1 MTKHYVNFPSDH
13 LHCEYIAINAY
24 ATSDWK
30 IQITL
35 DGHYYLEDL
44 EKIVAYVK
52 TLNVQEAME
61 NER

>member
-1 MTKHYVNFPSDH
+1 MKKHYVNFPSDH
-13 LHCEYIAINAY
+13 LNCEYIAINAY

-35 DGHYYLEDL
+35 DGYYYLEEL

-52 TLNVQEAME
+52 TLDVKRGSEK
-61 NER
+61 

>member
-1 MTKHYVNFPSDH
+1 MTKHYVSFPSDH
-13 LHCEYIAINAY
+13 LNCEYIAINAY
-24 ATSDWK
+24 ANKNWD

-35 DGHYYLEDL
+35 DGQYLLEDL

-61 NER
+61 K

>member
-1 MTKHYVNFPSDH
+1 MTEHYINFPSDH
-13 LHCEYIAINAY
+13 LNCEYIGINAY

-44 EKIVAYVK
+44 EKKLTI
-52 TLNVQEAME
+52 Q
-61 NER
+61 

>member
-1 MTKHYVNFPSDH
+1 MTKHYVSFPSDH
-13 LHCEYIAINAY
+13 LNCEYIAINAY
-24 ATSDWK
+24 ANENWD

-35 DGHYYLEDL
+35 DGQYLLEDL

-61 NER
+61 K

>member
-1 MTKHYVNFPSDH
+1 MTKHHVNFPSDH
-13 LHCEYIAINAY
+13 LNCEYIAINAY

-35 DGHYYLEDL
+35 DGDYYLEEL

-52 TLNVQEAME
+52 TLDVKKEGE
-61 NER
+61 K